1 MDCIREETNKFLYE
15 FLKKDYRACFLC
27 SINGDDCA
35 SNGVKSL
42 TEVEYEIFVG
52 DDKYI
57 GVV

>member
-52 DDKYI
+52 DD
-57 GVV
+57 